1 MSTDAD
7 DLLNDFGSSGDEA
20 EEEQNDGLIKDQ
32 EAAGDRDRDAME
44 LDGDAEAKDDDESD
58 TELNDRDDS
67 EATKVKVEKMQL
79 GGVKDVRSVAS
90 LMQTLEP
97 VLEVSHTPPYRFNG
111 RVLMDDSFTSVV
123 LTE

>member
-1 MSTDAD
+1 MSTVAD

-20 EEEQNDGLIKDQ
+20 EEELNDGLIKDE
-32 EAAGDRDRDAME
+32 EATGNRDAME
-44 LDGDAEAKDDDESD
+44 LDGDAETRDDEDSD
-58 TELNDRDDS
+58 DGLNDREDS

-97 VLEVSHTPPYRFNG
+97 ILEVSTAPSNRAAST
-111 RVLMDDSFTSVV
+111 VAS
-123 LTE
+123 

>member
-20 EEEQNDGLIKDQ
+20 EEEKNDGLVNDQ
-32 EAAGDRDRDAME
+32 EANRDRDRDAME
-44 LDGDAEAKDDDESD
+44 LDRDAEAKDDDDSD
-58 TELNDRDDS
+58 AELNDRDDS

-97 VLEVSHTPPYRFNG
+97 VLEVSTSIP
-111 RVLMDDSFTSVV
+111 LSFFTVAS
-123 LTE
+123 